1 MPVIIIDNYQVEI
14 SEAEYNALHA
24 EWEAAVAFDP
34 NTPPFDI
41 WVRPRLG
48 GQG

>member
-1 MPVIIIDNYQVEI
+1 MPVIIIDNYSI
-14 SEAEYNALHA
+14 SEDEYAALHA
-24 EWEAAVAFDP
+24 EWEAAVAVDP